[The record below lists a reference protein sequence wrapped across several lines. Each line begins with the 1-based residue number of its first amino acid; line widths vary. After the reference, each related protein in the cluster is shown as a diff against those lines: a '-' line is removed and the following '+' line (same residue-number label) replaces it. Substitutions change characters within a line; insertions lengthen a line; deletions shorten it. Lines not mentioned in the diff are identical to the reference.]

1 MIANVDEV
9 LRKLLIREIDI
20 KGNEIDVQFDTPKRE
35 WSSRLSKP
43 TINFFL
49 YDIRENLRLRG
60 SEQYQQTPREDGTT
74 EVRRN
79 PVRLALRYLMT
90 AWVKEAEDEHILLSN
105 ALMGLFRNPFVPDDL
120 MAESLP
126 NQPMPVPI
134 EVANFPTEQGPTD
147 KFSEL
152 WGVLDNEM
160 RPAVLVIVTVSMDP
174 YKPVIVRQVKTRE
187 LSVFQDQANPQGMY
201 GRPPASKDFG
211 PAGQESKMVVTRVS
225 SKSYFAATGKIRSDK
240 YDLSTLSAILVEKQA
255 PLAIDAQG
263 NYALHGIVE
272 GEYHID
278 ILFNKKVLKRQKILV
293 PAPDGYDIQV

>member
-1 MIANVDEV
+1 MIADVDEM
-9 LRKLLIREIDI
+9 LRRLLIREIDI

-60 SEQYQQTPREDGTT
+60 SEQNRQTPRDDGTT

-90 AWVKEAEDEHILLSN
+90 AWVKEPEDEHILLSN
-105 ALMGLFRNPFVPDDL
+105 ALMGLFRNPFVPEDL
-120 MAESLP
+120 MTEILP
-126 NQPMPVPI
+126 NQPTPVPI
-134 EVANFPTEQGPTD
+134 EVANFPTELGPTD
-147 KFSEL
+147 KFTEL

-160 RPAVLVIVTVSMDP
+160 RPAVLVIVTISMDP

-187 LSVFQDQANPQGMY
+187 LSVFQDQAN
-201 GRPPASKDFG
+201 GRQPASNG
-211 PAGQESKMVVTRVS
+211 VGQAGQESKMVSTRVS

-240 YDLSTLSAILVEKQA
+240 YDISTLSAILVEKQA
-255 PLAIDAQG
+255 PLTIDAQG
-263 NYALHGIVE
+263 NYSLHGIVE

-278 ILFNKKVLKRQKILV
+278 ILYNKKVLKRQKILV